1 MRTGIKIRAANR
13 RTCAKAAEM
22 CWLTASFFIRIDCR
36 QEVRSLALVETALNI
51 SYELRCVET

>member
-1 MRTGIKIRAANR
+1 
-13 RTCAKAAEM
+13 M

-51 SYELRCVET
+51 SYELRFLER